1 MSHTYF
7 QGVGTGF
14 QKCRDMFLWRRD
26 RFPWRRDRLY
36 IAGTGFLGTGILH
49 GIGTGLSDVGNGE
62 QQLTFLYENPETGS
76 WTIAFYS
83 LKNHQ
88 TCVIMAGQSST
99 HIVSKLKG
107 SKS

>member
-1 MSHTYF
+1 MLKTLILSILLL
-7 QGVGTGF
+7 GIA
-14 QKCRDMFLWRRD
+14 
-26 RFPWRRDRLY
+26 FPSFAQCGSPDEVD
-36 IAGTGFLGTGILH
+36 THILLQFKEEKVW
-49 GIGTGLSDVGNGE
+49 TGLSDVGNGE

-99 HIVSKLKG
+99 HIEAKLKG